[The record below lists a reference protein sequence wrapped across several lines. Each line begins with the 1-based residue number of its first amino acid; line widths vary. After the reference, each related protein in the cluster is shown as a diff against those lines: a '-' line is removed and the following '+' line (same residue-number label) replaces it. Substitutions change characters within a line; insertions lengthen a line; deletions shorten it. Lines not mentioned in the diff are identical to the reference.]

1 MSSAASVP
9 STAPVPSALP
19 LSAPAAVPSAAPVS
33 AAALRD
39 GVLSVPVI
47 DISSFRMPYAD
58 DAARAQ
64 VVRQVDEAAR
74 TVGFMQ
80 ITGHG
85 IPACVVEELT
95 AAIDACF
102 APDLT
107 DVPDVGDAVTAWF
120 HAAGAVARTMVRI
133 FSVALGGSEGY
144 FEHRT
149 EHSLDLVRI
158 SNCRMPGPAAS
169 REPDQLGTAPHTD
182 HGVVTVLWADR
193 VPGLEILGVDGAW
206 HSVLPAGRALIVN
219 LGDAL
224 ARWTNGRWVS
234 ATHRVVPA
242 RAGGE
247 LVPRRSAAYLH
258 DWPVA

>member
-1 MSSAASVP
+1 M
-9 STAPVPSALP
+9 
-19 LSAPAAVPSAAPVS
+19 PSAAPMS

-39 GVLSVPVI
+39 GVLTVPMI

-102 APDLT
+102 APHLAAG
-107 DVPDVGDAVTAWF
+107 PDVEDAVTAWF

-144 FEHRT
+144 FDQCAG
-149 EHSLDLVRI
+149 HSIDVVRI
-158 SNCRMPGPAAS
+158 SNSRVPGPAA
-169 REPDQLGTAPHTD
+169 RPEPDQLGMAPQTD
-182 HGVVTVLWADR
+182 HGVVTVRWADR

-206 HSVLPAGRALIVN
+206 HPVLPAGRALIVN

-224 ARWTNGRWVS
+224 ARWTNGQWVS
-234 ATHRVVPA
+234 AMHRVVPA

-247 LVPRRSAAYLH
+247 LVPRRSAAYFH
-258 DWPVA
+258 DWPAA

>member
-1 MSSAASVP
+1 MSSA
-9 STAPVPSALP
+9 APVPSA
-19 LSAPAAVPSAAPVS
+19 APPS

-39 GVLSVPVI
+39 GVLTIPVI

-58 DAARAQ
+58 HAARAQ

-85 IPACVVEELT
+85 IPACVVEELG

-102 APDLT
+102 APHLAESL
-107 DVPDVGDAVTAWF
+107 DVEDAVTAWF
-120 HAAGAVARTMVRI
+120 HAAGAVARTVMRI
-133 FSVALGGSEGY
+133 FSVALGGSEDY
-144 FEHRT
+144 FGPCT
-149 EHSLDLVRI
+149 DHSADVVRI
-158 SNCRMPGPAAS
+158 SSCRRPGAPGTG
-169 REPDQLGTAPHTD
+169 EPGQLGMAPHTD

-193 VPGLEILGVDGAW
+193 VPGLEVLGVDGAW
-206 HSVLPAGRALIVN
+206 HPVLPAGRALIVN

-224 ARWTNGRWVS
+224 AQWTEGRWVS

-247 LVPRRSAAYLH
+247 LVARRSAAYVH

>member
-1 MSSAASVP
+1 VSSV
-9 STAPVPSALP
+9 APVPSA
-19 LSAPAAVPSAAPVS
+19 APPS

-39 GVLSVPVI
+39 GVLTIPVI

-64 VVRQVDEAAR
+64 VVQRVDEAAR

-95 AAIDACF
+95 DAIDACG
-102 APDLT
+102 APDRAEV
-107 DVPDVGDAVTAWF
+107 VPDAEDAVTAWF
-120 HAAGAVARTMVRI
+120 HAAGTVARTMMKI
-133 FSVALGGSEGY
+133 FGVALDGDFGSCGD
-144 FEHRT
+144 
-149 EHSLDLVRI
+149 HSADVVRI
-158 SNCRMPGPAAS
+158 SNGRMPGLEAETGPGQ
-169 REPDQLGTAPHTD
+169 PGMAPHTD
-182 HGVVTVLWADR
+182 RGVVTVLWSDR

-206 HSVLPAGRALIVN
+206 HPVLPAGRALIVN

-234 ATHRVVPA
+234 TMHRVVPA
-242 RAGGE
+242 RADGE
-247 LVPRRSAAYLH
+247 LVPRRSAAYCH